1 MRRDREPAYGSDP
14 AEETAP
20 ILIELGMDLR
30 LHLRLD
36 LRQFLRVHGLDP
48 QSGEPS
54 PDELQAVLIE
64 RLRQYL
70 RSQSYMLEADVQWI
84 DDAVV

>member
-1 MRRDREPAYGSDP
+1 MRREAIPVDRP
-14 AEETAP
+14 TP
-20 ILIELGMDLR
+20 ILIEIGMDVR
-30 LHLRLD
+30 VHVRLD
-36 LRQFLRVHGLDP
+36 MREFLRVHGLDP

-70 RSQSYMLEADVQWI
+70 RAQPWMVAADVNWI
-84 DDAVV
+84 DDAIL